1 MKYRL
6 ATLLLL
12 SFSCYAFA
20 DDACDTDK
28 DGIISGS
35 EQYLCSYS
43 EHKKS
48 VRSDNTILP
57 FFSTGQQTVTPT
69 PSQQQRVTVVRD
81 ANGKIHRSES
91 AKNDFKRQHP
101 CPANGHTSGS
111 CQGYVIDHI
120 NPLACGG
127 ADDPSNMQ
135 WQTVSAGKA
144 KDKTERD
151 NCQQPKTANSQPAQ
165 RTHKRT
171 YKSNSGY
178 GASNNSGSGK
188 VYTGSRGGRY
198 TITSSGHKHYIK
210 R

>member
-6 ATLLLL
+6 AILLLL
-12 SFSCYAFA
+12 SFSCYAFV

-111 CQGYVIDHI
+111 CKGYVIDHI

-151 NCQQPKTANSQPAQ
+151 NCHQPKTANIQPAQ

>member
-6 ATLLLL
+6 AILLLL

-151 NCQQPKTANSQPAQ
+151 NCQQPKTANIQPVQ

>member
-6 ATLLLL
+6 AILLLL

-20 DDACDTDK
+20 NDACDTDK
-28 DGIISGS
+28 DGIVSGS

-69 PSQQQRVTVVRD
+69 PSQQRVTIVRD

-91 AKNDFKRQHP
+91 AKNNFKKQQP

-127 ADDPSNMQ
+127 ADNPSNMQ
-135 WQTVSAGKA
+135 WQTVRAGKA

-151 NCQQPKTANSQPAQ
+151 NCHHPKTANIQPAQ
-165 RTHKRT
+165 RTHKSNP
-171 YKSNSGY
+171 KS
-178 GASNNSGSGK
+178 NSGSGK
-188 VYTGSRGGRY
+188 VYTGSHGGRY